1 MRRRVKPDILE
12 AAIKLFGL
20 YSFNGVTTRD
30 LAREAETVEGAIY
43 MWFKNKENLYLQAV
57 SAVITQT
64 NEQFTHFV
72 MKVFGAS
79 EEADSARISE
89 AVRAWYASIPRP
101 SARLLLQ
108 VLISD
113 DKRSK
118 LAREPLEQIINAL
131 AKTLDRQKKSNRKFN
146 PQAAAKTLIRALFW
160 GKVID
165 GKAGDQEVNDI
176 LQQWLLALASST

>member
-1 MRRRVKPDILE
+1 MRRKVQPDILQ

-30 LAREAETVEGAIY
+30 LAKEADVVEGAIY

-57 SAVITQT
+57 SAAIAQT
-64 NEQFTHFV
+64 NEQFTQFV
-72 MKVFGAS
+72 MKIFGGS
-79 EEADSARISE
+79 EEPDSARITD

-101 SARLLLQ
+101 AARLLLQ

-118 LAREPLEQIINAL
+118 LARDPLEQIINAL
-131 AKTLDRQKKSNRKFN
+131 ARTLDRQRRANRKFN
-146 PQAAAKTLIRALFW
+146 PQAAAKTLVRTLFW

-165 GKAGDQEVNDI
+165 GKAADHEMNEI
-176 LQQWLLALASST
+176 LQQWLLTLAPS

>member
-1 MRRRVKPDILE
+1 MRRKVQPDILQ

-30 LAREAETVEGAIY
+30 LAKEAEVVEGAIY

-64 NEQFTHFV
+64 NEQFTKFV

-79 EEADSARISE
+79 EDPDPARISE
-89 AVRAWYASIPRP
+89 AMRAWYASMPRP
-101 SARLLLQ
+101 AARLLLQ

-113 DKRSK
+113 DKRNK
-118 LAREPLEQIINAL
+118 LAREPLDQIINVL
-131 AKTLDRQKKSNRKFN
+131 AKTLERQKKSNRKFN
-146 PQAAAKTLIRALFW
+146 PQAAARMLVRALFW

-165 GKAGDQEVNDI
+165 GKAADHDMNEI
-176 LQQWLLALASST
+176 LQQWLLALAPS